1 MDVNARFKEK
11 LHSKYR
17 YAEEINTI
25 LDIISVPMQETVD
38 ILEDMLSR
46 KTIDE
51 KSGDDLDKAASRIGV
66 KRPYAQEPQEH
77 LFTLSEA
84 GEVDNGDFY
93 NGFSDQNDPDS
104 GGYFADANGLPL
116 VSDPLQKMDDVEFR
130 ALIKQKAASLRKKAT
145 ITNLFNYLLAFGTRC
160 NVNDD
165 EKLHLEYDP
174 LDYYAVD
181 NFYKWYIINKGF
193 KPAGISTEF
202 RANMRDGE
210 LI

>member
-1 MDVNARFKEK
+1 MDVNARLKEK

-17 YAEEINTI
+17 YAVEINKI
-25 LDIISVPMQETVD
+25 LDIISVPMQDMVD
-38 ILEDMLSR
+38 ILLRMISK
-46 KTIDE
+46 KTISE

-77 LFTLSEA
+77 LFALVEE

-93 NGFSDQNDPDS
+93 NGFSDENDPES
-104 GGYFADANGLPL
+104 GGYLADEIGLPL
-116 VSDPLQKMDDVEFR
+116 IADPSQKMDDVKFR
-130 ALIKQKAASLRKKAT
+130 ALIEQKAASLRKGAT

-202 RANMRDGE
+202 RANMRNGE